1 MSIITFTINTYVFQ
15 IEVQKMY
22 VNLTHPDFALNKK
35 MLEGSPAPEEG
46 VKPTGS
52 NTNLAVPETDFKGSS
67 ESLATSASQ
76 MGKEEYNS
84 KFGVNLLS

>member
-1 MSIITFTINTYVFQ
+1 
-15 IEVQKMY
+15 MY

-46 VKPTGS
+46 VKP
-52 NTNLAVPETDFKGSS
+52 TNLAVPETDFKGSS

-84 KFGVNLLS
+84 KFGVTLLLTNKKGYHMLRSTIFFN

>member
-1 MSIITFTINTYVFQ
+1 
-15 IEVQKMY
+15 MY

-46 VKPTGS
+46 VKPT
-52 NTNLAVPETDFKGSS
+52 NLAVPETDFKGSS

-76 MGKEEYNS
+76 M
-84 KFGVNLLS
+84 